1 MSSRDKAKLFAMNL
15 PKPKPKKEGLSTN
28 KSGKDLL
35 FMGSPAKKEYDKLE
49 SNHAMYFD
57 EVQKMKKQYLLDFAK

>member
-1 MSSRDKAKLFAMNL
+1 MSARDKAKLFAMNL
-15 PKPKPKKEGLSTN
+15 PKPKPKKDLATD
-28 KSGKDLL
+28 KSGNSL

-57 EVQKMKKQYLLDFAK
+57 EVQKMKK